1 MSAYLPT
8 LGKPVVHFLFRE
20 VWATA
25 VPVGKP
31 VSARGLS
38 HLGRPTDL
46 PKRQDHHAIAGGRSE
61 RCWLQAQ
68 AEDTI
73 MGKADRDPL
82 WGDKALRLADTIMG
96 KAIAT
101 HSGAIKRHAEMS
113 AACGCSKTS

>member
-1 MSAYLPT
+1 MLAYLPT
-8 LGKPVVHFLFRE
+8 LGKPDVHFLFRE
-20 VWATA
+20 VWATGTLA

-46 PKRQDHHAIAGGRSE
+46 PKRQDHHAIGGGRSE

-82 WGDKALRLADTIMG
+82 WGDKATR
-96 KAIAT
+96 
-101 HSGAIKRHAEMS
+101 
-113 AACGCSKTS
+113 